1 MITRRAFLQG
11 LLGTALTPLAAKSE
25 MIWVPEQ
32 KLIPI
37 VSEVADMPTRWC
49 IMSENEERSRWLFN
63 QTLDQIDKY
72 STRMSIHS
80 HNKVLQLM
88 DERLQLFFYAAT
100 SYAGDLLG
108 CEFTGAY
115 FIGDIPLEVQIM
127 TLMRT
132 RRYPHYKQLPAGFEW
147 PQVNETIEKL
157 LRTV

>member
-49 IMSENEERSRWLFN
+49 IMCEDYHKAVWVVNDIRQQLNRAGVLITGRRERPNVMEVGDMELW
-63 QTLDQIDKY
+63 
-72 STRMSIHS
+72 
-80 HNKVLQLM
+80 
-88 DERLQLFFYAAT
+88 FYNANGAMEH
-100 SYAGDLLG
+100 LLG

-115 FIGDIPLEVQIM
+115 FIGDIPLEVQVM

-132 RRYPHYKQLPAGFEW
+132 RRWPHYKQLPAGFEW

-157 LRTV
+157 LRAV